1 MREIII
7 FGIFLL
13 FYVEIAN
20 NAKSG
25 KTKSWKD
32 KDIRDMT
39 DADLEHLLDQWEEND
54 EPLEPDELPEHLRPS
69 PKIDIS
75 KLDMSNPDNVL
86 KMTKR
91 GKGVMM
97 FVDTNE
103 DLSADAA
110 DVIMKIWQTSL
121 QNNHIIAER
130 YPTDPK
136 RSVFLFREGSQAVD
150 AKNFLLQQ
158 PELSHVILEGQTYYR
173 DPRKQSAT
181 MEKQKKNDEN
191 MVNEKTKKVEL

>member
-1 MREIII
+1 MKREIII
-7 FGIFLL
+7 CSIFLVL
-13 FYVEIAN
+13 YVTAAN
-20 NAKSG
+20 DAKSG
-25 KTKSWKD
+25 KKKSWKE

-39 DADLEHLLDQWEEND
+39 DADLENLLDQWEENE

-69 PKIDIS
+69 PKIDLS
-75 KLDMSNPDNVL
+75 QLDMTNPDNVL

-97 FVDTNE
+97 FVDVDE
-103 DLSADAA
+103 DISAENA

-130 YPTDPK
+130 YSIDLK

-150 AKNFLLQQ
+150 AKNYLLQQ
-158 PELSHVILEGQTYYR
+158 PELSHVTLEGQTYYR
-173 DPRKQSAT
+173 DQNKQNSGA
-181 MEKQKKNDEN
+181 KKINKN
-191 MVNEKTKKVEL
+191 KTTNEEL